1 MKIGLYVGSW
11 PPGDIPN
18 GIVIYASQLV
28 PALRRLGHQVFV
40 FTPHKTSDNDPYTID
55 LRSFAH
61 AATLWDRAMCRLM
74 PDIGLFNVA
83 TSAIA
88 TAVGECV
95 QKHKIEVFEIEETFG
110 FGFAI
115 SRLKLLPVVLRL
127 HGPWFLN
134 GKFYD
139 LDEPAIQSRRRQKWE
154 GRGIQHAEL
163 VTAPT
168 AEVLQLVKDHYGF
181 SLQASRVIRNPL
193 GADDDAEIW
202 DIKTCRKN
210 SLLFVGRFDRL
221 KGGDLVLR
229 VFAELAAAYPE
240 LKLTFVGPDRGIVQA
255 DGKMWGFEQFVG
267 NNFPPWLRSRIQFCG
282 ELKHSDVMSL
292 RLKHF
297 ATIIASQREIM
308 PYSVL
313 EAMSLGCPVIAT
325 SVGGIPELIQDQ
337 RNGLLVPSQNGK
349 AMFAAC
355 KKLLDDHTLASR
367 LGRQARHDCREL
379 YRSDAIATQTI
390 SAYNQAIDNFHR
402 RTQANHKPIHRDA

>member
-40 FTPHKTSDNDPYTID
+40 FTPHRTSDNDPCTVD
-55 LRSFAH
+55 LRNFAH
-61 AATLWDRAMCRLM
+61 PATLWDRAMCRLL

-88 TAVGECV
+88 TAVAEFV

-110 FGFAI
+110 FSFAI
-115 SRLKLLPVVLRL
+115 SRLKLLPVVVRL

-134 GKFYD
+134 GRFYD
-139 LDEPAIQSRRRQKWE
+139 LDEPTTQNRRRQKWE
-154 GRGIQHAEL
+154 GRGIQHAQL
-163 VTAPT
+163 VTAPS

-181 SLQASRVIRNPL
+181 TLPASRIIRNSLATP
-193 GADDDAEIW
+193 DDGKMW
-202 DIKTCRKN
+202 DIKTCNKN

-229 VFAELAAAYPE
+229 VFAKLAASYPQ
-240 LKLTFVGPDRGIVQA
+240 LKLTFVGPDRGVVEA
-255 DGKMWGFEQFVG
+255 DGTVSGFEQFVG
-267 NNFPPWLRSRIQFCG
+267 NNFPAWLRSRIKFCG
-282 ELKHSDVMSL
+282 ELKHSEVMAL
-292 RLKHF
+292 RRNHF

-313 EAMSLGCPVIAT
+313 EAMSLGCPLIAT
-325 SVGGIPELIQDQ
+325 SVGGIPELIEDQ
-337 RNGLLVPSQNGK
+337 RNGLLVPSQDVK
-349 AMFAAC
+349 AMINAC
-355 KKLLDDHTLASR
+355 KKLLDDHTLAAR
-367 LGRQARHDCREL
+367 LGRQARQDCHQL
-379 YRSDAIATQTI
+379 YRPDNIATQTI
-390 SAYNQAIDNFHR
+390 SAYNQAIDSFKRH
-402 RTQANHKPIHRDA
+402 THANR